1 MKLKRNGEPQR
12 HKDTNNGNRTNG
24 TGRGRTP
31 LPSFSFFV
39 SLCLCG
45 SFLSSAVPTRA
56 IELSLEENRAERGS
70 VGYVDMRRLFAAS
83 PDATRAREGL
93 EELVRQAEERVNWR
107 KAEVLRL
114 RQNLGTLRIERDE
127 LARST
132 PTITAPPPAPAA
144 ILPPAPATILPPPK
158 APEAP
163 KPAPVVDTTPVTALP
178 PSGPPIHGAIPLPG
192 SMAPPPAASTQAAP
206 APLMINLPGLTD
218 GPLNLE
224 RPGASPLNPTR
235 DRGASQAPAAPIA
248 AQPDVVPTPAAPVQ
262 VAPIA
267 VSTPAAPV
275 TPAGPT
281 LAQRLLELDGR
292 IVAAQVEIDR
302 QQRELDR
309 ERLGAE
315 KTLLDA
321 EGRKTD
327 QVLARLYRAISEVAR
342 REGVSV
348 VMDKSAT
355 LYGHPAVDLT
365 DKILKQLRGVVP
377 AQ

>member
-1 MKLKRNGEPQR
+1 MTSTL
-12 HKDTNNGNRTNG
+12 
-24 TGRGRTP
+24 
-31 LPSFSFFV
+31 
-39 SLCLCG
+39 G
-45 SFLSSAVPTRA
+45 SPVARA

-70 VGYVDMRRLFAAS
+70 VGYVDMKRLFAAS

-93 EELVRQAEERVNWR
+93 EELVRQAEERVNAK

-114 RQNLGTLRIERDE
+114 RQSLGTLRIERDE

-132 PTITAPPPAPAA
+132 PTVTVPPPAPV
-144 ILPPAPATILPPPK
+144 IPQAPATILPPPK

-163 KPAPVVDTTPVTALP
+163 KPSPAVDATPVTALP

-192 SMAPPPAASTQAAP
+192 SMAPLPAASTQTAP

-235 DRGASQAPAAPIA
+235 DRGAPQAPAAPIA
-248 AQPDVVPTPAAPVQ
+248 PPAVVVSTPATPVLA
-262 VAPIA
+262 APIA
-267 VSTPAAPV
+267 VSTPAAPIV
-275 TPAGPT
+275 PAGPT

-302 QQRELDR
+302 QQGELDR

-315 KTLLDA
+315 RSLLDA

-327 QVLARLYRAISEVAR
+327 QVLARLYRAISEVAK

>member
-1 MKLKRNGEPQR
+1 MKRI
-12 HKDTNNGNRTNG
+12 
-24 TGRGRTP
+24 
-31 LPSFSFFV
+31 
-39 SLCLCG
+39 SLLLLCAVMTSTFG
-45 SFLSSAVPTRA
+45 SPMARA

-70 VGYVDMRRLFAAS
+70 VGYVDMKRLFTAS

-93 EELVRQAEERVNWR
+93 EELVRQAEERVNAK

-114 RQNLGTLRIERDE
+114 RQSLGMLKIERDE

-132 PTITAPPPAPAA
+132 PTATV
-144 ILPPAPATILPPPK
+144 LPPAPAIVLPPAPETVLPPPK
-158 APEAP
+158 A
-163 KPAPVVDTTPVTALP
+163 VDTTPVTALP

-192 SMAPPPAASTQAAP
+192 STAPLPAASTQTAP

-235 DRGASQAPAAPIA
+235 DRSAPQAPATPIA
-248 AQPDVVPTPAAPVQ
+248 APTVVASTPAAPAPVQ
-262 VAPIA
+262 VASIA
-267 VSTPAAPV
+267 VSTPAAPIV
-275 TPAGPT
+275 PAGPT
-281 LAQRLLELDGR
+281 IAQRLLELDGR

-302 QQRELDR
+302 QQVELDR

-315 KTLLDA
+315 RSLLDA

-365 DKILKQLRGVVP
+365 DKVLKQLRGVVP